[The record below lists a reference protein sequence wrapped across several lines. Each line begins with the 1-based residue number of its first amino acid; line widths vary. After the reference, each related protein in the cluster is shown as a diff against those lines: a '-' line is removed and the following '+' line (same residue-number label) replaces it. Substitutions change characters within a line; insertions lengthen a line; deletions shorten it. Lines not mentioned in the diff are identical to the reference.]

1 MPVRPEDRA
10 SGPPRENILVVKL
23 YAIGDVIMALPGI
36 EFLRDRFPGSGLTL
50 LTGSTSAP
58 LARLAAPVDS
68 VIEVP
73 ESVLTRPLSRFRLL
87 PLVARLRR
95 ERFSRAFLLHRV
107 LPLRLLLLASGIP
120 SRTGQGTAR
129 AGLTSVV
136 GFESGVPEHDAERYA
151 RLFGW
156 TGDSTLS
163 MPSPRLTEGLVSTAE
178 SLLSG
183 LEAPVAVAPGGG
195 RSTIRDLGSKRW
207 PAEGFSGILDRLDS
221 AGADTVLLG
230 SARDR
235 EGLDGLTGRLP
246 ASTLDLMGRT
256 SVAEALAVLSRCRML
271 VANDS
276 ALMHMAGLVST
287 PTVSVFGPTDPGRVG
302 VFPPSPM
309 HRAVV
314 PSGVDCRPCH
324 PSDDWRMEK
333 CVTGECMSAVTVDA
347 VWNQVASILESG
359 GPDR

>member
-1 MPVRPEDRA
+1 MTLPPEGREAGSPRDR
-10 SGPPRENILVVKL
+10 ILVVKL

-36 EFLRDRFPGSGLTL
+36 DFLRNSSPGSSLTL

-73 ESVLTRPLSRFRLL
+73 ESVLTRSLSRLRLL
-87 PLVARLRR
+87 PLVVRLRR

-120 SRTGQGTAR
+120 SRTGQGTGK

-136 GFESGVPEHDAERYA
+136 GFESGVSEHDAERYA

-156 TGDSTLS
+156 AGDSPLS
-163 MPSPRLTEGLVSTAE
+163 MPSPRLTDGLVSRAE
-178 SLLSG
+178 TLLAGRAS
-183 LEAPVAVAPGGG
+183 PVAVAPGGG

-207 PAEGFSGILDRLDS
+207 PAEGFSWILDRLDS
-221 AGADTVLLG
+221 AGKDTVLLG
-230 SARDR
+230 SVRDR
-235 EGLDGLTGRLP
+235 EGLDGLAGRLP

-256 SVAEALAVLSRCRML
+256 SVVEALAVLSRCRML

-287 PTVSVFGPTDPGRVG
+287 PTVSVFGPTDPARIG

-314 PSGVDCRPCH
+314 PAGVDCRPCH

-333 CVTGECMSAVTVDA
+333 CGTGECMSAVTVDA
-347 VWNQVASILESG
+347 VWDQVDSILESG
-359 GPDR
+359 GRDR